1 MEEDGSERGLAGWP
15 PEAGVAGCR
24 SASVSG
30 PASAQSSVPVQGA
43 TDAITEADVPFIV
56 MIAAAAP
63 TGVYT
68 VTITATDGDGNTSDA
83 LTTQVTVQ

>member
-1 MEEDGSERGLAGWP
+1 
-15 PEAGVAGCR
+15 
-24 SASVSG
+24 
-30 PASAQSSVPVQGA
+30 VPVQGA